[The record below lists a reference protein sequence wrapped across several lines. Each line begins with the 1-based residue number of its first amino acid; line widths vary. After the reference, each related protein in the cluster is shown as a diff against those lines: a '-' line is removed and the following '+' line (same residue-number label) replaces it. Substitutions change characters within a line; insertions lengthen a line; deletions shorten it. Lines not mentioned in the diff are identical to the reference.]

1 MPGRVFVLFNPSAG
15 KGRCARRIGFFLE
28 LLERHLPGFH
38 HAVTAR
44 AGDEDAVLD
53 RALAEGYDTIV
64 AAGGDGTW
72 SRAADRI
79 VRSGR
84 PGVALGLLAGGT
96 GNDFGKSVGV
106 TFERSEDSVRAIAAG
121 RRTRIDVGRVGD
133 RHFLNVVGFG
143 FDIAVIDDAAATPLL
158 KGDLLY
164 RFCAAK
170 QLFRFPGLPLEISE
184 AGGTPE
190 RIDHLMLIVAN
201 GRVFGGSFR
210 IAPQADLRDGR
221 LDLVSIRNAGP
232 FRRAK
237 LFNLVARGRHADEPE
252 VEMRRAPAFRVGFR
266 PPLRYE
272 VDGEVCTAEG
282 PALETVSVPGA
293 LELLAPAEV

>member
-1 MPGRVFVLFNPSAG
+1 LPERVFVLFNPGAG
-15 KGRCARRIGFFLE
+15 RGRCARRIGHFLE
-28 LLERHLPGFH
+28 LLERHLPGFR

-44 AGDEDAVLD
+44 AGDEDAILD
-53 RALAEGYDTIV
+53 RALAEGHETIV

-84 PGVALGLLAGGT
+84 PAALGLLAGGT

-106 TFERSEDSVRAIAAG
+106 TFDRSEESVKAIAAG
-121 RRTRIDVGRVGD
+121 RRTRIDVGKAGD

-164 RFCAAK
+164 RFCAVR
-170 QLFRFPGLPLEISE
+170 QLFRFPGLPLEISARGE
-184 AGGTPE
+184 RPE
-190 RIDHLMLIVAN
+190 RVDHLMLIVAN
-201 GRVFGGSFR
+201 ARVFGGSFR
-210 IAPQADLRDGR
+210 IAPEADLRDGS

-232 FRRAK
+232 LRRAR
-237 LFNLVARGRHADEPE
+237 LFDLVARGRHAGEPE
-252 VEMRRAPAFRVGFR
+252 VTMRRSPAFRVGFR
-266 PPLRYE
+266 GPLRYE
-272 VDGEVCTAEG
+272 VDGEVVAAAG
-282 PALETVSVPGA
+282 PELEIASVPGA
-293 LELLAPAEV
+293 LDLLVPGEP